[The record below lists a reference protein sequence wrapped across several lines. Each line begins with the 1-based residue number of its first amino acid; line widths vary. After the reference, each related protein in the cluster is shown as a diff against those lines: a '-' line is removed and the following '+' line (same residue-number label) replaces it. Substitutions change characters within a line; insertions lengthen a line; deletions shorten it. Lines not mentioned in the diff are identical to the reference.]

1 MGINLCGCNNDPGP
15 STEANLVIIIFKR
28 NLFFQVD
35 IKNKEKNKPKE
46 VIEKEKNSVLPSVSD
61 ISSISPNELKSIT
74 SNNLIKPYPDK
85 KEVRK
90 NILLSYSLIA

>member
-1 MGINLCGCNNDPGP
+1 MGISLCGCNNDPGP

-28 NLFFQVD
+28 NLFFQV
-35 IKNKEKNKPKE
+35 KEKNKPKE

>member
-28 NLFFQVD
+28 NLFFQV
-35 IKNKEKNKPKE
+35 KEKNKPKE

-85 KEVRK
+85 KEVRI
-90 NILLSYSLIA
+90 NILLLYS

>member
-35 IKNKEKNKPKE
+35 INNKEKNKPKE
-46 VIEKEKNSVLPSVSD
+46 IIEKEKNSILPSISD
-61 ISSISPNELKSIT
+61 INSICPNDLKSIN

-85 KEVRK
+85 NEVSK
-90 NILLSYSLIA
+90 NILFIIH

>member
-1 MGINLCGCNNDPGP
+1 M
-15 STEANLVIIIFKR
+15 
-28 NLFFQVD
+28 
-35 IKNKEKNKPKE
+35 
-46 VIEKEKNSVLPSVSD
+46 IEKEKNSVLPSVSD

>member
-28 NLFFQVD
+28 NLFFQV
-35 IKNKEKNKPKE
+35 KEKNKPKE

-85 KEVRK
+85 KEVRI
-90 NILLSYSLIA
+90 NLLLSYF

>member
-35 IKNKEKNKPKE
+35 INN
-46 VIEKEKNSVLPSVSD
+46 KEKNSVLPSVSD

>member
-28 NLFFQVD
+28 NLFFQV
-35 IKNKEKNKPKE
+35 KEKNKPKE